1 MIILDAFPMNFDVF
15 FKTIPTIASLDLPS
29 TAAHI
34 KMAPLE
40 RVKILEVGFDNV
52 ENARKAAV
60 MMLFYPKNGI
70 THLVLILRNTY
81 PGVHSSQ
88 IAFPGGKVEEVD
100 LDLKQTALRE
110 TFEEIGIHAEKI
122 QVIKEFSS
130 VYIPP
135 SNFMVAPFLGI
146 TDSEPEFT
154 LQEDEVAG
162 IIEVPLALL
171 LDDSIVLSK
180 EIKTSYANLIDV
192 PIFQFGEHA
201 VWGATAMMLSELKD
215 TLKMVL

>member
-1 MIILDAFPMNFDVF
+1 MNFDAF
-15 FKTIPTIASLDLPS
+15 FQAVPTIANLELPATS
-29 TAAHI
+29 SHI

-40 RVKILEVGFDNV
+40 RIKILEVGFDNV

-60 MMLFYPKNGI
+60 MMLFYPKDGI

-88 IAFPGGKVEEVD
+88 IAFPGGKVELED
-100 LDLKQTALRE
+100 ANLQETALRE
-110 TFEEIGIHAEKI
+110 TFEEIGVDVNKI
-122 QVIKEFSS
+122 EVIREFTS

-135 SNFMVAPFLGI
+135 SNFLVAPFLGI
-146 TDSEPEFT
+146 SRSQLEFT

-162 IIEVPLALL
+162 IIEVPLTLL
-171 LDDSIVLSK
+171 LDDAAVITK
-180 EIKTSYANLIDV
+180 QITTSYANLIDV
-192 PIFQFGEHA
+192 PVFQFGDHG

-215 TLKMVL
+215 ALKKVL